1 MPKYK
6 AIFLYLG
13 YYKAIG
19 MLTDAQLGRLIR
31 ALMNLAIS
39 GEVPDLSDD
48 LAVAVLF
55 QQYADQMQRDFQK
68 ASRNAENGRKG
79 GAPSGNSNANRHE

>member
-1 MPKYK
+1 MKQK

-13 YYKAIG
+13 YAGAFNLLK
-19 MLTDAQLGRLIR
+19 DQQLGRLIR
-31 ALMNLAIS
+31 ALMTLATT
-39 GEVPDLSDD
+39 GELTDLSDD
-48 LAVAVLF
+48 QAVAVLF

-79 GAPSGNSNANRHE
+79 GAPGGNSNANRHE